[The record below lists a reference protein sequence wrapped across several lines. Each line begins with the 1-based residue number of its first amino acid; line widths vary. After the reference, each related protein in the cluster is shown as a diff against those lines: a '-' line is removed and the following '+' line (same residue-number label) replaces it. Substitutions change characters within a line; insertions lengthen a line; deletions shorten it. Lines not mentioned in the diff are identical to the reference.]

1 MGNIDFATILSEI
14 PHYTR
19 KAPPPVTAEM
29 LKRKAAAM
37 ASRGYIHSET
47 SLKALS
53 AYMHGYGV
61 LLSGGMGIGK
71 TMFFATVNPQ
81 PIAMLPFS
89 RCYLWKTDTLD
100 EWLDEHQCDEIVLDD
115 LGIAAARGSNYGVQF
130 DCLQYVL
137 DQRLSDARARTHV
150 TTNCTNEELIERFD
164 ARSVDRLYQLCKCFA
179 LPEKESRR
187 EATVDWRY
195 LKNLEYARTVRGEEN
210 L

>member
-1 MGNIDFATILSEI
+1 MGDFDFKTLLTEI
-14 PHYTR
+14 PKYHR
-19 KAPPPVTAEM
+19 KEPPAVTLDA
-29 LKRKAAAM
+29 LKRKATAM
-37 ASRGYIHSET
+37 ASRGYVHSET
-47 SLKALS
+47 TLKALS

-89 RCYLWKTDTLD
+89 RCYLWKTDALD
-100 EWLDEHQCDEIVLDD
+100 EWLAEHQHEEIVLDD
-115 LGIAAARGSNYGVQF
+115 LGIASSRGSNYGVQF

-179 LPEKESRR
+179 LPPTESRR
-187 EATVDWRY
+187 EATVDWSWIRNSAY
-195 LKNLEYARTVRGEEN
+195 RREIRGEEE